1 MPFCIPVICSVF
13 EQSLRKQM
21 NSSHLDFIF
30 RFGIVCVFFV
40 NGVSKLQNIDGVMG
54 WMESYG
60 FPGAFIFPA
69 IAIELIAPLLIL
81 FGIERRFSCLSLMAF
96 CALSALI
103 FHSDFDSAVQ
113 ITAFLKNI
121 ALMSGIYFL
130 MTKKQKPQDAEWD
143 HNRTD
148 KLD

>member
-1 MPFCIPVICSVF
+1 
-13 EQSLRKQM
+13 M

-40 NGVSKLQNIDGVMG
+40 NGVSKLQNIEGVMQ

-60 FPGAFIFPA
+60 FPGLFIFPA
-69 IAIELIAPLLIL
+69 IAIELITPLLIL
-81 FGIERRFSCLSLMAF
+81 FGIERRMSCLTLMAF
-96 CALSALI
+96 CALSALV
-103 FHSDFDSAVQ
+103 FHSDFNSPVQ

-130 MTKKQKPQDAEWD
+130 MTAERKSKNAESG
-143 HNRTD
+143 HQPAD
-148 KLD
+148 KID

>member
-1 MPFCIPVICSVF
+1 
-13 EQSLRKQM
+13 M

-40 NGVSKLQNIDGVMG
+40 NGVSKLQNIEGVMQ

-60 FPGAFIFPA
+60 FPGLFIFPA
-69 IAIELIAPLLIL
+69 IAIELITPLLIL
-81 FGIERRFSCLSLMAF
+81 FGIERRISCLTLMAF
-96 CALSALI
+96 CALSALV
-103 FHSDFDSAVQ
+103 FHSDFNSPVQ

-130 MTKKQKPQDAEWD
+130 MTAERKRQNAESG
-143 HNRTD
+143 HQPAD
-148 KLD
+148 KID